1 MAKDFL
7 LIYGCGLFWL
17 CSLYVVSVSELS
29 GQVSLLITTKS
40 GHVEGF
46 SKILLE
52 KENWAKNVFM
62 VIKLCLSSPK
72 NWLLLQCGKLHYQSL
87 TVQVLSHHQ

>member
-1 MAKDFL
+1 M
-7 LIYGCGLFWL
+7 
-17 CSLYVVSVSELS
+17 VSVSELS